1 MHRPTQPP
9 LDHPV
14 IPLLS
19 ESADDAAIPTLTE
32 RVDVLST
39 SATALQRASE
49 PPGPALEQPTAL
61 PPAGP
66 PADPAPP
73 EQPAEPLARIELE
86 LQAAG
91 RQIVNRLVAEQL
103 PLIEQELRQR
113 LEAQLGQLLRAG
125 RR

>member
-1 MHRPTQPP
+1 MHHPTPP
-9 LDHPV
+9 SLDASH
-14 IPLLS
+14 IPLLN
-19 ESADDAAIPTLTE
+19 EPADDLTIPTLTE
-32 RVDVLST
+32 RVDTPPPANRGPS
-39 SATALQRASE
+39 SAAQA
-49 PPGPALEQPTAL
+49 PALL
-61 PPAGP
+61 PSEATQAAPSRAPAS
-66 PADPAPP
+66 
-73 EQPAEPLARIELE
+73 EPLARIELE